1 MIVFDLNSH
10 YAAIAAFTADF
21 VVQSFF
27 LFRDILF
34 DFHAMT
40 KTHFTIN
47 CRAFIVRK
55 FQVVPVNFFPTHTMN
70 KSLTGTNKLT
80 GNDTESFFISSTQ

>member
-10 YAAIAAFTADF
+10 YAAIAAFTA
-21 VVQSFF
+21 
-27 LFRDILF
+27 I
-34 DFHAMT
+34 T